1 MANRHA
7 QQIVEGEVLAC
18 RWAKAAAQRQLN
30 DLAKFK
36 GKSSPY
42 EFNPRLQSKAGQP
55 FRRPTVLGW
64 IGVVPNTAPKLLGDV
79 VCEEFQRHV
88 RKAAP
93 AHGRLG

>member
-36 GKSSPY
+36 GKSSP
-42 EFNPRLQSKAGQP
+42 
-55 FRRPTVLGW
+55 
-64 IGVVPNTAPKLLGDV
+64 
-79 VCEEFQRHV
+79 
-88 RKAAP
+88 
-93 AHGRLG
+93 

>member
-42 EFNPRLQSKAGQP
+42 EFNPGCSPKPGNRSGARRCWAGSGL
-55 FRRPTVLGW
+55 FRTRH
-64 IGVVPNTAPKLLGDV
+64 PNY
-79 VCEEFQRHV
+79 
-88 RKAAP
+88 
-93 AHGRLG
+93 